1 MPIADQVWGDY
12 YGSLQDKFGVKWM
25 VNYSPPREG

>member
-1 MPIADQVWGDY
+1 MHTTKASGP
-12 YGSLQDKFGVKWM
+12 YGALKDKFGVQWM